1 MAMKKGLGRGLG
13 ALMSEEESAPAAA
26 PEAAPV
32 AADNAPASRAG
43 GIQKI
48 AVTSIV
54 RNRLQPRQMFDE
66 DALAD
71 LTASVKEHGV
81 LQPLLVRPAENGY
94 ELIAG
99 ERRLRAATAAGLH
112 EVPVV
117 IMEASDITSLEIA
130 MIENLQRENLNPIEE
145 AEGYRELA
153 DGFNLTQEEIA
164 VRVGKARASVA
175 NALRLLTLPDEVRA
189 MLADGRLSTGHA
201 KALLALEIPQEQ
213 ALLARKVV
221 DEGLSVRALE
231 KVVRRTTTT
240 PVRPRAVRPDLPAS
254 HVRYLSEKL
263 HAHFGTSIRIE
274 PCKTFANGKKGKG
287 HIEIDFFSND
297 DLDRVLNLL
306 GIEPEE

>member
-1 MAMKKGLGRGLG
+1 
-13 ALMSEEESAPAAA
+13 E
-26 PEAAPV
+26 PEVAPV
-32 AADNAPASRAG
+32 AAETAASARSG
-43 GIQKI
+43 GVQKI
-48 AVTSIV
+48 AVTSIA
-54 RNRLQPRQMFDE
+54 RNRLQPRQTFDE

-81 LQPLLVRPAENGY
+81 LQPLLVRASEDGY

-112 EVPVV
+112 DVPVV
-117 IMEASDITSLEIA
+117 LMEASDITSLEIA

-153 DGFNLTQEEIA
+153 DGFSLTQEEISS
-164 VRVGKARASVA
+164 RVGKSRASVA
-175 NALRLLTLPDEVRA
+175 NAIRLLALPDEVRV
-189 MLADGRLSTGHA
+189 MLSDGRLSVGHA

-213 ALLARKVV
+213 TLLARRVV

-231 KVVRRTTTT
+231 KVIKRVTTK
-240 PVRPRAVRPDLPAS
+240 PVRPRATRPDLPAS
-254 HVRYLSEKL
+254 HIRYLSEKL

-287 HIEIDFFSND
+287 RIEIDFFSND
-297 DLDRVLNLL
+297 DLDRVLGLL
-306 GIEPEE
+306 GIEHEEE

>member
-13 ALMSEEESAPAAA
+13 ALMTEGE
-26 PEAAPV
+26 PEAAPPSAAV
-32 AADNAPASRAG
+32 AEENAPALRAG

-54 RNRLQPRQMFDE
+54 RNRLQPRQTFDE

-99 ERRLRAATAAGLH
+99 ERRLRAAAAAGLH

-130 MIENLQRENLNPIEE
+130 MIENLQRENLNPVEE

-153 DGFNLTQEEIA
+153 DGFHLTQEEIA

-175 NALRLLTLPDEVRA
+175 NAMRVLTLPDEVRA
-189 MLADGRLSTGHA
+189 MLADARLSTGHA
-201 KALLALEIPQEQ
+201 KALLALAIPQEQ
-213 ALLARKVV
+213 TLLARKVV

-231 KVVRRTTTT
+231 KLIRRTTTT
-240 PVRPRAVRPDLPAS
+240 PVRPRAVRPDLPTS

-297 DLDRVLNLL
+297 DLDRVLGLL
-306 GIEPEE
+306 GIEPEA

>member
-1 MAMKKGLGRGLG
+1 MSARKGLGRGLG
-13 ALMSEEESAPAAA
+13 ALINEDKPAEAAA
-26 PEAAPV
+26 EASGTEASESGSGLRKV
-32 AADNAPASRAG
+32 A
-43 GIQKI
+43 I
-48 AVTSIV
+48 TSIV
-54 RNRLQPRQMFDE
+54 RNRLQPRQTFDE

-117 IMEASDITSLEIA
+117 MMEASDISSLEIA

-175 NALRLLTLPDEVRA
+175 NAMRLLNLPDEVRA

-201 KALLALEIPQEQ
+201 KALMALEIPQEQ
-213 ALLARKVV
+213 TLLARRVV

-231 KVVRRTTTT
+231 KIVKRTTTA
-240 PVRPRAVRPDLPAS
+240 PVRPRAARPDLPAS

-274 PCKTFANGKKGKG
+274 PCRTFANGKKGKG

-306 GIEPEE
+306 GIEPEDE

>member
-1 MAMKKGLGRGLG
+1 
-13 ALMSEEESAPAAA
+13 
-26 PEAAPV
+26 
-32 AADNAPASRAG
+32 
-43 GIQKI
+43 
-48 AVTSIV
+48 
-54 RNRLQPRQMFDE
+54 
-66 DALAD
+66 

-81 LQPLLVRPAENGY
+81 LQPLLVRPADDGY

-117 IMEASDITSLEIA
+117 LMEASDITSLEIA

-153 DGFNLTQEEIA
+153 EGFNLTQEEIA
-164 VRVGKARASVA
+164 SRVGKRRASVA
-175 NALRLLTLPDEVRA
+175 NAMRLLALPDEVRA
-189 MLADGRLSTGHA
+189 MLADGRLSVGHA

-213 ALLARKVV
+213 TLLARRVV

-231 KVVRRTTTT
+231 KIIKRNTTT
-240 PVRPRAVRPDLPAS
+240 PVRPRAVKPDLPAS

-263 HAHFGTSIRIE
+263 HAHFGTSIRIQ

-287 HIEIDFFSND
+287 YIEIDFFSND
-297 DLDRVLNLL
+297 DLDRVLSLL
-306 GIEPEE
+306 GIEPEDE

>member
-1 MAMKKGLGRGLG
+1 MSARKGLGRGLG
-13 ALMSEEESAPAAA
+13 ALINEDKPAEAAA
-26 PEAAPV
+26 EASGTEASEPGSGLRKV
-32 AADNAPASRAG
+32 A
-43 GIQKI
+43 I
-48 AVTSIV
+48 TSIV
-54 RNRLQPRQMFDE
+54 RNRLQPRQTFDE

-117 IMEASDITSLEIA
+117 LMEASDISSLEIA
-130 MIENLQRENLNPIEE
+130 MVENLQRENLNPVEE
-145 AEGYRELA
+145 AEGYRELS

-175 NALRLLTLPDEVRA
+175 NAMRLLNLPDEVRA

-201 KALLALEIPQEQ
+201 KALMALEIPQEQ
-213 ALLARKVV
+213 TLLARRVV

-231 KVVRRTTTT
+231 KIVKRTTTA
-240 PVRPRAVRPDLPAS
+240 PVRPRAARPDLPAS

-274 PCKTFANGKKGKG
+274 PCRTFANGKKGKG

-297 DLDRVLNLL
+297 DLDRVLSLL
-306 GIEPEE
+306 GIEPEDE

>member
-1 MAMKKGLGRGLG
+1 MSARKGLGRGLG
-13 ALMSEEESAPAAA
+13 ALINEDKPAEAAA
-26 PEAAPV
+26 EASGTEASEPGSGLRKV
-32 AADNAPASRAG
+32 A
-43 GIQKI
+43 I
-48 AVTSIV
+48 TSIV
-54 RNRLQPRQMFDE
+54 RNRLQPRQTFDE

-117 IMEASDITSLEIA
+117 LMEASDISSLEIA
-130 MIENLQRENLNPIEE
+130 MIENLQRENLNPVEE
-145 AEGYRELA
+145 AEGYRELS

-175 NALRLLTLPDEVRA
+175 NAMRLLNLPDEVRA

-201 KALLALEIPQEQ
+201 KALMALEIPQEQ
-213 ALLARKVV
+213 TLLARRVV

-231 KVVRRTTTT
+231 KIVKRTTTA
-240 PVRPRAVRPDLPAS
+240 PVRPRAARPDLPAS

-274 PCKTFANGKKGKG
+274 PCRTFANGKKGKG

-297 DLDRVLNLL
+297 DLDRVLSLL
-306 GIEPEE
+306 GIEPEDE

>member
-1 MAMKKGLGRGLG
+1 MSARKGLGRGLG
-13 ALMSEEESAPAAA
+13 ALINEDKPAEAAA
-26 PEAAPV
+26 EASGTEASESGSGLRKV
-32 AADNAPASRAG
+32 A
-43 GIQKI
+43 I
-48 AVTSIV
+48 TSIV
-54 RNRLQPRQMFDE
+54 RNRLQPRQTFDE

-117 IMEASDITSLEIA
+117 LMEASDISSLEIA
-130 MIENLQRENLNPIEE
+130 MIENLQRENLNPVEE
-145 AEGYRELA
+145 AEGYRELS

-175 NALRLLTLPDEVRA
+175 NAMRLLNLPDEVRA

-201 KALLALEIPQEQ
+201 KALMALEIPQEQ
-213 ALLARKVV
+213 TLLARRVV

-231 KVVRRTTTT
+231 KIVKRTTTA
-240 PVRPRAVRPDLPAS
+240 PVRPRAARPDLPAS

-274 PCKTFANGKKGKG
+274 PCRTFANGKKGKG

-297 DLDRVLNLL
+297 DLDRVLSLL
-306 GIEPEE
+306 GIEPEDE